1 MQSEK
6 RQGADLGPPGPLF
19 IHEGGTIGNTLSLLI
34 PLRAGATSQ
43 AAILC
48 LATRVFE
55 LLLPL
60 PLVAMEAASANP
72 ACQQSRL
79 LCQRLSQSTFPV
91 SSGQH
96 TPRGRRVETEKAAVM
111 PGIQHSGWYSGNL
124 SNIFQ
129 NRPPPR
135 SSLTCLFSCK
145 KSSPNRPPTF
155 LALFCLCLSAM
166 LSAVDLQGCILRAA
180 NGFHGE

>member
-6 RQGADLGPPGPLF
+6 RQGADLGPQGPLF

-48 LATRVFE
+48 LATRVFQ

-60 PLVAMEAASANP
+60 PLVAME

-79 LCQRLSQSTFPV
+79 LCQRLSQSTFPC
-91 SSGQH
+91 Q
-96 TPRGRRVETEKAAVM
+96 R
-111 PGIQHSGWYSGNL
+111 
-124 SNIFQ
+124 
-129 NRPPPR
+129 
-135 SSLTCLFSCK
+135 
-145 KSSPNRPPTF
+145 
-155 LALFCLCLSAM
+155 
-166 LSAVDLQGCILRAA
+166 RAA
-180 NGFHGE
+180 HTQSAHGRDGEDSCHARNTAQRMVLWQPQQHFPKSPSSQVLFDLFVLL